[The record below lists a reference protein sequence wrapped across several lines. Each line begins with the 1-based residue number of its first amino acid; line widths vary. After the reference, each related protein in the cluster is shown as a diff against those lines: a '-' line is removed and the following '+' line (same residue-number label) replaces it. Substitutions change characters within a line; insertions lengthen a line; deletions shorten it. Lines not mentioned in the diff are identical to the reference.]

1 MVVPEAVAQAG
12 GRAVMARAG
21 HTFSKQAFLE
31 EQALFAGEISGHFFL
46 SELGYD
52 DGMFAGL
59 KVCEFVASHGALSSL
74 VSEIPRYPL
83 TPDIRVPYTGAD
95 KDVLLDEAAAK
106 LAAYQPNRI
115 DGVRLEFADGWGM
128 IRASVTEPL
137 FTLRFEAK
145 SQQRLAE
152 IAELLVQALRPDV
165 GTAVRAKIVAAGVSL

>member
-1 MVVPEAVAQAG
+1 M
-12 GRAVMARAG
+12 
-21 HTFSKQAFLE
+21 
-31 EQALFAGEISGHFFL
+31 
-46 SELGYD
+46 
-52 DGMFAGL
+52 
-59 KVCEFVASHGALSSL
+59 
-74 VSEIPRYPL
+74 
-83 TPDIRVPYTGAD
+83 
-95 KDVLLDEAAAK
+95 DEAAAK

-165 GTAVRAKIVAAGVSL
+165 GAAVREKIAAAGVSL